1 MTGPDRNDHPHHDAE
16 RDQTPRPAV
25 MGLAGLSAGFGII
38 GVAIGFATFLG
49 VTATAGGGGDTTGFG
64 PLLASAA
71 GSFIVGI
78 LLVAGAV
85 LLWRAHRA
93 ARVVIGVGVALLALS
108 SLSRMVVDS
117 ITFISVVGTVLSL
130 LALFAMGYL
139 LVSDDVRDHL
149 REGVPLRLR

>member
-1 MTGPDRNDHPHHDAE
+1 MTGPDDATE
-16 RDQTPRPAV
+16 RDHTPRPAV
-25 MGLAGLSAGFGII
+25 MGLAGLAAGFGII

-64 PLLASAA
+64 PLLASAV
-71 GSFIVGI
+71 GSFIVGV
-78 LLVAGAV
+78 LLVVGAV

-93 ARVVIGVGVALLALS
+93 ARVVTGVGVTLLALS

-130 LALFAMGYL
+130 PALFAMGYF

-149 REGVPLRLR
+149 REGIPLRLR